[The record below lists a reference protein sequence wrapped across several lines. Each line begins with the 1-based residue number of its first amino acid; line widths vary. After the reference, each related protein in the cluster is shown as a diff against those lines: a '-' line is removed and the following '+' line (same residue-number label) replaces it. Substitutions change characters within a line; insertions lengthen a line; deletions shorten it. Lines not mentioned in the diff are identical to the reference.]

1 MASLE
6 GGEALLRQAL
16 EVQQQQRDRLE
27 AAEQVRGVALHHPW
41 PTPLPLSRA
50 CSTWEPMQVCLAPIT
65 HPTSVHPGYYC
76 PYPAGEQLPMLS
88 SLPPFLLP
96 Y

>member
-27 AAEQVRGVALHHPW
+27 AAEQVRGVGLHHP
-41 PTPLPLSRA
+41 
-50 CSTWEPMQVCLAPIT
+50 
-65 HPTSVHPGYYC
+65 
-76 PYPAGEQLPMLS
+76 
-88 SLPPFLLP
+88 
-96 Y
+96 